1 MAGTLSITNDNFQA
15 GQAIVASQM
24 NTNFTEVENY
34 INNSMPSL
42 GVSNTFT
49 AAVTM
54 SSTFT
59 VSGTT
64 TLAAV
69 TFNGT
74 LSGTNS
80 VPRMAYNGG
89 GAATVASHQMNS
101 NPTIFINPAANAPV
115 ATSTGDLW
123 VAI

>member
-42 GVSNTFT
+42 GVANTFT

-59 VSGTT
+59 VSGAT

-74 LSGTNS
+74 LSGTNP
-80 VPRMAYNGG
+80 VTKVAYNASSGV
-89 GAATVASHQMNS
+89 ATEASNTTN
-101 NPTIFINPAANAPV
+101 NPVIYICTADPAADC
-115 ATSTGDLW
+115 TDGDIW
-123 VAI
+123 IQR